1 MLDAF
6 RMLARYNRIANERL
20 LDKCGQL
27 DPVEYRRERQGSFGS
42 IHGLLN
48 HLLLGDR
55 IWMSR
60 FAGKGHTTPPLNSI
74 LFEGFAELRSAR
86 AAQDEEIEDFF
97 QKTDDGFLAR
107 SLCYTNS
114 QGKDCSDKAAVAVLH
129 FFNHQTHHRGQVHVM
144 ISQTDIKPPA
154 LDLHRIFNP

>member
-1 MLDAF
+1 MLAAF

-20 LDKCGQL
+20 YEACGQL
-27 DPVEYRRERQGSFGS
+27 DPVEYRRGRKGSFGS

-60 FAGKGHTTPPLNSI
+60 FAGRGHTTPPLNSI

-86 AAQDEEIEDFF
+86 AAQDEEIEAFF
-97 QKTDDGFLAR
+97 AKTDADFLQR
-107 SLCYTNS
+107 QFPYTNN
-114 QGKDCSDKAAVAVLH
+114 QGKAYVETALVAVLH

-144 ISQTDIKPPA
+144 ISQTDIKPPS
-154 LDLHRIFNP
+154 LDMHRILNP

>member
-6 RMLARYNRIANERL
+6 RMLAHYNRIANERL
-20 LDKCGQL
+20 YEKCAQL
-27 DPVEYRRERQGSFGS
+27 DPAEYRRQRQGSFGS

-60 FAGKGHTTPPLNSI
+60 FTGGGNTTPPLNSI
-74 LFEGFAELRSAR
+74 LFDSFAR
-86 AAQDEEIEDFF
+86 ASLRARR
-97 QKTDDGFLAR
+97 TGRGNR
-107 SLCYTNS
+107 SLLRQGWSRFSAQATFLRQQPGQGLRRNS
-114 QGKDCSDKAAVAVLH
+114 PRRCAS

-144 ISQTDIKPPA
+144 ISQTDVKPPS
-154 LDLHRIFNP
+154 LDMHRILNP

>member
-1 MLDAF
+1 MLDEF

-20 LDKCGQL
+20 YDACEQL
-27 DPVEYRRERQGSFGS
+27 DPVEYRRPRQGSFGS

-60 FAGKGHTTPPLNSI
+60 FAGRGNTTPPLNSI
-74 LFEGFAELRSAR
+74 LFDSFAELRSAR
-86 AAQDEEIEDFF
+86 AAQDEEIEAFF
-97 QKTDDGFLAR
+97 AKTDTDFLQR
-107 SLCYTNS
+107 QLPYTNN
-114 QGKDCSDKAAVAVLH
+114 QGKDYVETAPVAVLH

-144 ISQTDIKPPA
+144 ISQTDIKPPS
-154 LDLHRIFNP
+154 LDMHRILNP

>member
-20 LDKCGQL
+20 YEVCGQL
-27 DPVEYRRERQGSFGS
+27 EPVEYRRERKGSFGS

-60 FAGKGHTTPPLNSI
+60 FAGRGHTTPPLNSI
-74 LFEGFAELRSAR
+74 LFEGFAELRFAR
-86 AAQDEEIEDFF
+86 AAQDEEIEAFFAQTDTDFL
-97 QKTDDGFLAR
+97 QRQLP
-107 SLCYTNS
+107 YTNN
-114 QGKDCSDKAAVAVLH
+114 QGKDYLETAPVAVLH

-144 ISQTDIKPPA
+144 ISQTDIKPPS
-154 LDLHRIFNP
+154 LDMHRILNP